1 MGMGGVPE
9 YSVMAVEPTNSELRS
24 AYPAVIKG
32 KQDIEIRPQVA
43 GFITKVCV
51 DEGAVVRKGQP
62 LFIID
67 QVQYQA
73 AVESAKAAVE
83 VAKAAVSTQELTV
96 NNKRELLKKDIIS
109 QYDMQM
115 AENQLASIQAQQAQA
130 QAQLTNARQNLNY
143 TTVTSPSD
151 GVVGTIPFRVG
162 SLVSASIATPL
173 TTVSDISEMYVY
185 FSMTEKQLLGL
196 TRDGGSLKEQ
206 LAKMPPV
213 ELQLIDGSTYEQTGK
228 IETLSG
234 VIDQNTGAATM
245 RATFPNNKNIL
256 RSGGTGVVMI
266 PYTEANALVIPQ
278 KASYEIQNKR
288 FVFLLTDSATV
299 KSTEIGVFPI
309 NNGQQFVVTEG
320 LKPGDKIVTEGVGTS
335 VKDGMKIQPK
345 ETK

>member
-1 MGMGGVPE
+1 MGGLPE
-9 YSVMAVEPTNSELRS
+9 YAVMTVQPTNSELKS
-24 AYPAVIKG
+24 TYPAVIKG
-32 KQDIEIRPQVA
+32 KQDIDIRPQVA

-73 AVESAKAAVE
+73 AVKSAEAAVQ
-83 VAKAAVSTQELTV
+83 VAKASVATQQLTV
-96 NNKRELLKKDIIS
+96 NNKRELLKKEIIS
-109 QYDMQM
+109 TYDMQM
-115 AENQLASIQAQQAQA
+115 AENLLASQQAVLAQA
-130 QAQLTNARQNLNY
+130 EAQLTNARQNMAY
-143 TTVTSPSD
+143 TTVSSPSD

-185 FSMTEKQLLGL
+185 FPMTEKQLLNL
-196 TRDGGSLKEQ
+196 TREGGSIKDLIT
-206 LAKMPPV
+206 KMPPV
-213 ELQLIDGSTYEQTGK
+213 ELQLIDGSLYEQTGK

-234 VIDQNTGAATM
+234 VIDQTTGAVTM

-278 KASYEIQNKR
+278 KATYEIQNKR

-299 KSTEIGVFPI
+299 KTTEIGVFPI
-309 NNGQQFVVTEG
+309 NNGQNFVVTEG
-320 LKPGDKIVTEGVGTS
+320 LKAGDKVVTEGVGTS

-345 ETK
+345 ENK